1 MGHFHSCKKLW
12 FAWIGILALFVP
24 FTFLCDSARALTAS
38 AGRPY
43 QGHLVNGVPFPAQF
57 RGYQLR
63 NNERIYTTPEVV
75 GGVLDAIDAVQKQF
89 PNTCD
94 VYLGDFSG
102 PDGGSINH
110 HRSHQN
116 GRDVDVGMYAKGNRM
131 LDTFMPMNEANLDVA
146 KTWCFMENI
155 LRTQRIQ
162 YIFLDRR
169 VQKLLYDYA
178 QSRGVDETYLN
189 RLFGNSKGAIVQ
201 HVVHH
206 QDHMHV
212 RFYTPWST
220 LASRVGETESQKR
233 MVIELAQQAY
243 LPKKVNYYAHG
254 NERGLDALAQSFG
267 VSRRDLCRW
276 NQLSPGD
283 VLTPGSCLVFYK
295 RSFEVEP
302 VHLAQ
307 SLHADL
313 MPSVRLASF
322 RSSET
327 LSDAPIS
334 VPPTSP
340 PPAVEKK
347 QEPPAVQSYVVKRGD
362 TLAKIAREKGVD
374 LKSLCE
380 MNRLKPTS
388 RVRPGQKLRMAT
400 AKPSIPYADAKSSKM
415 SASPATPPAV
425 VAAPAA
431 KGKSSTVALHTV
443 GKGDTLRSISQK
455 HGVDVADLCRANG
468 LGKDSVLKRGQKIL
482 LASAE
487 EHPISA
493 AVSAK
498 SSGAVTSS
506 GANTKLGKSD
516 KSGSSNHS
524 STSKS
529 SAALKSGSAAKQ
541 TASSK
546 STSSTSSKVKSA
558 TSAPAQK
565 IADSK
570 KNTDPKKNA
579 TKTKAVQNEKSTG
592 QPLRSAKLD
601 SRKRAN

>member
-1 MGHFHSCKKLW
+1 MGHFHSCKKIR

-24 FTFLCDSARALTAS
+24 FTFLCDSAQALTAS
-38 AGRPY
+38 VGRPY

-75 GGVLDAIDAVQKQF
+75 GGVLDAVDAVQKQF

-94 VYLGDFSG
+94 IYLGDFSA
-102 PDGGSINH
+102 PNGGSINH

-116 GRDVDVGMYAKGNRM
+116 GRDVDVGMYAKGNRL
-131 LDTFMPMNEANLDVA
+131 LDTFMPMNDANLDVA

-178 QSRGVDETYLN
+178 LSRGVDETYLN

-254 NERGLDALAQSFG
+254 NERGLDALARSFG

-276 NQLSPGD
+276 NQLTPGD

-307 SLHADL
+307 SLHADW

-340 PPAVEKK
+340 PALEKK
-347 QEPPAVQSYVVKRGD
+347 PEPPVVQSYVVKRGD

-374 LKSLCE
+374 LRSLCE
-380 MNRLKPTS
+380 MNRLKSTS
-388 RVRPGQKLRMAT
+388 SLRPGQRLKMAA
-400 AKPSIPYADAKSSKM
+400 AKPSISSADSKP
-415 SASPATPPAV
+415 SKLAAAPATAPTAA
-425 VAAPAA
+425 AAPAA
-431 KGKSSTVALHTV
+431 MMKSSSVSSHTV
-443 GKGDTLRSISQK
+443 GNGDTLWTISKK
-455 HGVDVADLCRANG
+455 HGVDLAELCRANG
-468 LGKDSVLKRGQKIL
+468 LGKDAVLKRGQKIL

-487 EHPISA
+487 ERPTAA

-498 SSGAVTSS
+498 SNGVAPSS
-506 GANTKLGKSD
+506 SANTKSAKSD
-516 KSGSSNHS
+516 KSNSSHHS
-524 STSKS
+524 STPKQ
-529 SAALKSGSAAKQ
+529 SAALKSAPAAKQ
-541 TASSK
+541 APGSK
-546 STSSTSSKVKSA
+546 STSSTSSKVKS
-558 TSAPAQK
+558 TSAPPAQK
-565 IADSK
+565 TADSK
-570 KNTDPKKNA
+570 KNSDPRKNA
-579 TKTKAVQNEKSTG
+579 TKTKAGQDKKSTG
-592 QPLRSAKLD
+592 QPLKSAKLD
-601 SRKRAN
+601 SKKRAN